1 MQKVECPQCEKDV
14 AVGSH
19 PVLGKVIRCDGC
31 GAELEIVWLDPIE
44 LDWPLIDD
52 DDSDEFDDF

>member
-1 MQKVECPQCEKDV
+1 MKKDV
-14 AVGSH
+14 AIGSH